1 MENILE
7 QRFWF
12 DGLVLDKNDY
22 PTETPIPIN
31 SIDNQSSMF
40 DDYNLF
46 DCLYGANRY
55 VKLSELF
62 DANTEAKW
70 GDIKEKARHFK
81 SITLVN
87 DIPFQNE
94 ELAFIK
100 QFYISVFYSALKK
113 ENPTCYVYDTT
124 KENKSII

>member
-55 VKLSELF
+55 RDPQLSFLG
-62 DANTEAKW
+62 
-70 GDIKEKARHFK
+70 GDIYPRSKGSLR
-81 SITLVN
+81 L
-87 DIPFQNE
+87 
-94 ELAFIK
+94 
-100 QFYISVFYSALKK
+100 
-113 ENPTCYVYDTT
+113 
-124 KENKSII
+124 